1 VHSPSGQALLAIRG
15 GSFRAPAT
23 TISADHGGKRL
34 KTLLAGCTAVGLLL
48 GAFALAGDRMGFWK
62 PVQATRAPV
71 PAARGGLAFRPTG
84 LAETTT
90 RQSPAYVDQ
99 AAPES
104 PSPPLRARTAFLLA
118 TLAGIGLLAS
128 MSTSLAR
135 IVSDVRWA
143 LSARVRT
150 ARPPSSRA
158 NDTRSRTFRPRS
170 RDYARS
176 MRVVPALAALA
187 RTVFQT
193 PRRAFAF
200 AIAAG
205 TRARPSFRS
214 PRGIVAFHLS
224 VNRYRRDDVAFYAFA
239 VAVAFA
245 VGLLVAFT
253 TS

>member
-1 VHSPSGQALLAIRG
+1 
-15 GSFRAPAT
+15 
-23 TISADHGGKRL
+23 L

-158 NDTRSRTFRPRS
+158 NDGRSRTFRPRS
-170 RDYARS
+170 WDYARS

-193 PRRAFAF
+193 PRRAFA
-200 AIAAG
+200 IAAG

-214 PRGIVAFHLS
+214 PRGIVAFHPS
-224 VNRYRRDDVAFYAFA
+224 VNRHRRDDVAFYAFA
-239 VAVAFA
+239 VAVALA

-253 TS
+253 TG